1 MKSNNLIW
9 SWRNVRFTAVIAA
22 IPVIIIDTGHIEAE
36 LSLLLGALPASI
48 MGLPPTRK
56 QRRKI
61 IVVGIL
67 VGVFLMLGSFM
78 TQWAIVA
85 IPGMFLLAFG
95 AALLLSRRSLST
107 IAITICLP
115 LAGVGLSYQGLA
127 NSIH

>member
-9 SWRNVRFTAVIAA
+9 SWRNVRFTTVIAA
-22 IPVIIIDTGHIEAE
+22 IPVIIIATGLVEAG

-67 VGVFLMLGSFM
+67 VGVS
-78 TQWAIVA
+78 
-85 IPGMFLLAFG
+85 
-95 AALLLSRRSLST
+95 
-107 IAITICLP
+107 
-115 LAGVGLSYQGLA
+115 
-127 NSIH
+127 